1 MEQILIESKNIRNSS
16 GELGTEEARFSEQ
29 FYYGTNVFSSKL
41 IIEENL
47 NHETEITER
56 SECMEQIKIH
66 SKNSGKTSKM
76 RNRSISLIFKK
87 SRNARNVVA
96 MRQCQNFKCSTS
108 HDYIHVA

>member
-1 MEQILIESKNIRNSS
+1 MKQILIESKNIRNSS
-16 GELGTEEARFSEQ
+16 SELGTEVARFSEQ

-41 IIEENL
+41 KIEENLL

-76 RNRSISLIFKK
+76 RNRSRSLI
-87 SRNARNVVA
+87 
-96 MRQCQNFKCSTS
+96 
-108 HDYIHVA
+108 